1 MKKKNHLFDGFPSAH
16 LFSLLVLDSSLLLLL
31 LLLLLLMLL
40 LLLQPLLC
48 CACVCVV
55 VVDRAAVPILQTL
68 RSRLLFLILV

>member
-16 LFSLLVLDSSLLLLL
+16 LFSLLVLDSS
-31 LLLLLLMLL
+31 LLLLMLL

>member
-1 MKKKNHLFDGFPSAH
+1 MKKKKYHLFDGFPSAH
-16 LFSLLVLDSSLLLLL
+16 LFSLLVLDSS
-31 LLLLLLMLL
+31 LLLLMLL

>member
-16 LFSLLVLDSSLLLLL
+16 LFSLLVLDSSLLLLM
-31 LLLLLLMLL
+31 LLM
-40 LLLQPLLC
+40 LLQPLLC